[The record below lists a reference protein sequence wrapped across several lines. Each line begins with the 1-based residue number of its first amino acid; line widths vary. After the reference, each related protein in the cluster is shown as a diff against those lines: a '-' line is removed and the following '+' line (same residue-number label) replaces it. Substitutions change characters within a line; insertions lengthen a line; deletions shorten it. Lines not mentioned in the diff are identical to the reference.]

1 MSELNPAALT
11 PPLNGSYRQWL
22 AWLLGLLAFGVVL
35 ASTFGAGRLIN
46 HETRITV
53 AESRTARVEQ
63 RLDAIDDKL
72 DQILMATKGR

>member
-1 MSELNPAALT
+1 MSDLGPANLT

-22 AWLLGLLAFGVVL
+22 AWLLGLLAFGVIV
-35 ASTFGAGRLIN
+35 ASTVGAGRLIN

-53 AESRTARVEQ
+53 VESRF
-63 RLDAIDDKL
+63 DAIDGKL